1 MPAKITDIKST
12 FKVLLRLG
20 LPLKNAQKYNPRIVI
35 DIKKDASQMRRCQK
49 RVNVI
54 ALILPPIFITNL
66 EDIMT
71 ITVNF
76 YKTIG
81 YFLVFDNL

>member
-1 MPAKITDIKST
+1 
-12 FKVLLRLG
+12 
-20 LPLKNAQKYNPRIVI
+20 
-35 DIKKDASQMRRCQK
+35 MRRCQK

-54 ALILPPIFITNL
+54 ALILPPIAITNL

-71 ITVNF
+71 IMVNF

-81 YFLVFDNL
+81 DYYFLVFDNL